1 MWKVQYP
8 GGQREINELHVPTGR
23 AVKLTLASEDVIH
36 SFYIPAFR
44 LKHDV
49 VPGIMKRIGFNP
61 PSRAAITC
69 FVPNTAAPTT
79 PRWAAG

>member
-1 MWKVQYP
+1 MSCTCP
-8 GGQREINELHVPTGR
+8 PAG

-49 VPGIMKRIGFNP
+49 VPGSYRDLL
-61 PSRAAITC
+61 
-69 FVPNTAAPTT
+69 V
-79 PRWAAG
+79 